1 MKELLN
7 DITGVLIFAIA
18 GVGIHL
24 ALKGFGPIFHAFELV
39 MDLPDEP
46 SAKFILGLLLIP
58 VMFFLAAAVVG
69 LVGGFLLRKL
79 ST

>member
-1 MKELLN
+1 MKELLDN
-7 DITGVLIFAIA
+7 IKGVLIFAIA

-24 ALKGFGPIFHAFELV
+24 ALKGFEPICHAFALV
-39 MDLPDEP
+39 IDLPDDP
-46 SAKFILGLLLIP
+46 AAKFILGLLLIP
-58 VMFFLAAAVVG
+58 VMFFLAALVVG